1 MITERQQQILDLIV
15 SLYAK
20 EHTPVGSKALLEQIK
35 ASSATI
41 RNDMKA
47 LENLGLIQKN
57 IHQVGVFLVFQVTNT
72 L

>member
-47 LENLGLIQKN
+47 LENLGLIQKE
-57 IHQVGVFLVFQVTNT
+57 HTSS
-72 L
+72 